1 MSLLHWEDFAVG
13 RVACYGPRT
22 ITREEILAF
31 AAEFD
36 PQPMHADEDAARATM
51 LGGLAASGWHTCALA
66 MRMMADGFV
75 LKSASMGSPGVEE
88 VRWLKPV
95 RPGDMLTLRATVMEM
110 RPSGSRPGMGFIK
123 FGYEMLDQA
132 DAYVMTL
139 VSTGRGSQESGS
151 VFGTIESVGEQG
163 LECPLTSR

>member
-1 MSLLHWEDFAVG
+1 MPLHWEDFALG
-13 RVACYGPRT
+13 NVATYGPRT

-36 PQPMHADEDAARATM
+36 PQPMHTDEEAARTTM
-51 LGGLAASGWHTCALA
+51 LGGLIASGWHTCALS

-75 LKSASMGSPGVEE
+75 LASASMGSPGVEE

-95 RPGDMLTLRATVMEM
+95 RPCDSLTLRATVTET

-123 FGYEMLDQA
+123 FRYEMLDQA
-132 DAYVMTL
+132 GACVMTL
-139 VSTGRGSQESGS
+139 VSTMMIARRGFTPASAMASGRPQ
-151 VFGTIESVGEQG
+151 
-163 LECPLTSR
+163 